1 MTQARISAMLNYV
14 ASRAVMIADQLI
26 ARGIK
31 DQQVLT
37 AMNEVPR
44 ERFVPVGSLAHA
56 YDDSPLAV
64 LAGQTISQPY
74 IVALML
80 EALQLRGGER
90 VLDVGTGS
98 GYAAAVLSRIVAQ
111 VITVERIIKLHE
123 FAQLRFSQ
131 LGYDNIVSYLADGS
145 LGCTEHAPYDAILV
159 SAAGPK
165 IPPPLL
171 AQLAIGGRL
180 VMPVGPEH
188 GIQTLWR
195 ETHSSADDYRH
206 EQLAEVR
213 FVPLL
218 GEQGWRT

>member
-1 MTQARISAMLNYV
+1 MPDYTAG
-14 ASRAVMIADQLI
+14 RAAMIADQLI

-31 DQQVLT
+31 DQRVLA
-37 AMNEVPR
+37 AMNEVAR
-44 ERFVPVGSLAHA
+44 ERFVPVSSVAHA
-56 YDDSPLAV
+56 YDDNPLAV

-74 IVALML
+74 IVALMI

-111 VITVERIIKLHE
+111 VVTVERIAELLE

-131 LGYDNIVSYLADGS
+131 LNYNNIVSYLADGS
-145 LGCTEHAPYDAILV
+145 LGCLEHAPYDAILV
-159 SAAGPK
+159 SAAGPE
-165 IPPPLL
+165 IPPPLRT
-171 AQLAIGGRL
+171 QLVSGGRL
-180 VMPVGPEH
+180 VMPVGPEY

-195 ETHSSADDYRH
+195 ETHSSVDDYRH
-206 EQLAEVR
+206 EPLAEVR

-218 GEQGWRT
+218 GGQGYQ